1 MAEVVKL
8 IFVYDSLVER
18 LLIKTADIIEK
29 LRATCIQDVVISY
42 NDEGHWVASIYY
54 ND

>member
-8 IFVYDSLVER
+8 IFVYEDTV
-18 LLIKTADIIEK
+18 EK
-29 LRATCIQDVVISY
+29 LLTKTSDVIKELRANSIQDVVISY
-42 NDEGHWVASIYY
+42 DGEGYWVASVYY

>member
-8 IFVYDSLVER
+8 IFVYEKKL
-18 LLIKTADIIEK
+18 EK
-29 LRATCIQDVVISY
+29 LLTKTSDAIKELRANSIQDVVISY
-42 NDEGHWVASIYY
+42 DDEGYWVARIYY